1 MDCARF
7 HIIINKYT
15 QIKNRAATH
24 KKCKNKICNM
34 IVEIAYRHIIL
45 LKHCKNNG
53 TQNRFFFS
61 WNVKLGLTHTQKN
74 TKLRYIQQK
83 IFSIN
88 KNFNTLGD
96 TEIKI
101 ITILYHRTQHMI

>member
-34 IVEIAYRHIIL
+34 IVDIAYRHIIL

-61 WNVKLGLTHTQKN
+61 WNVKLGLTHTKKYKTEVHSTEN
-74 TKLRYIQQK
+74 
-83 IFSIN
+83 IFN
-88 KNFNTLGD
+88 K
-96 TEIKI
+96 
-101 ITILYHRTQHMI
+101 